1 MSATIP
7 FPASSRRAWLIAMA
21 CGPLA
26 AGAAQA
32 LTTGSGRVLQETRP
46 LADIVAIAVAGP
58 FEVAVRQAA
67 RPALSLSGDDNLL
80 PLVETVVEA
89 GRRGPT
95 LHIRLQ
101 RGASVSTRLPI
112 RVTVDVVKLEA
123 LSLAGSGQA
132 RVDGLKSPSLALS
145 VAGSAEARLDRL
157 GVDRLDVG
165 IAGSGHVHATG
176 KAGQLKLSISGSG
189 DADLKELVA
198 DEVSVSVAGSGDA
211 DITAQQS
218 LSVSVAGSG
227 DVTYGGAVGSIRQ
240 SVAGSGKVRR
250 R

>member
-1 MSATIP
+1 MPATIP
-7 FPASSRRAWLIAMA
+7 SPALSRRTWLIAMA
-21 CGPLA
+21 GGPLA
-26 AGAAQA
+26 AGGAQA
-32 LTTGSGRVLQETRP
+32 RTTGSGRVVQEARP
-46 LADIVAIAVAGP
+46 LANIMAMAVAGP
-58 FEVAVRQAA
+58 FEVTVRQAA
-67 RPALSLSGDDNLL
+67 QPALSLSGDDNLL
-80 PLVETVVEA
+80 PLVETMVEA

-101 RGASVSTRLPI
+101 RGASVSTRSPI

-132 RVDGLKSPSLALS
+132 RVDGLKSPSLVLS
-145 VAGSAEARLDRL
+145 VAGSADARLDKL
-157 GVDRLDVG
+157 DVDRLEVG
-165 IAGSGHVHATG
+165 IAGSGRVHATG

-198 DEVSVSVAGSGDA
+198 DEVRVSVAGSGDA
-211 DITAQQS
+211 EVTAQQS
-218 LSVSVAGSG
+218 LSISVAGSG